1 MIITIIDCGSTK
13 VPEIV
18 KMIEE
23 NGVQT
28 KVIKLSENKKWTG
41 DGIIISGAPVL
52 LTETDPNPFL
62 KLSEQIKS
70 VKVPLLGICFGHQL
84 IGLQYGAEI
93 KKCNSD
99 RDWQKIHFFR
109 ETKITSGFSE
119 MMEFKEDHCE
129 CITLPDN
136 FDLVASSVTCEVE
149 MIKHQQKYIYGVQF
163 HPEVSGDNGKILLSK
178 FIQLCK
184 KV

>member
-13 VPEIV
+13 VPDIV
-18 KMIEE
+18 KMVEQ
-23 NGVQT
+23 NGVKT
-28 KVIKLSENKKWTG
+28 EIVKLSENKKWNG
-41 DGIIISGAPVL
+41 NGIIISGAPVL
-52 LTETDPNPFL
+52 LTETDPKPYL
-62 KLSEQIKS
+62 KLSGQIKH

-84 IGLQYGAEI
+84 IGLHFGAEI
-93 KKCNSD
+93 KKCTAD
-99 RDWQKIHFFR
+99 RERQKIHFFR
-109 ETKITSGFSE
+109 DTRITSGFSE

-149 MIKHQQKYIYGVQF
+149 MMKHMEKYIYGVQF
-163 HPEVSGDNGKILLSK
+163 HPEVSGDNGMILISK